1 MKKTSIRAKHL
12 DFILIDLLCILS
24 MLWLSYALWIPEKE
38 KLERNDDYR
47 VIGILLVLAYLFIV
61 FTRPAHSGILRRSIL
76 KELKNV
82 VFLNAELLIIILIY
96 LFVVHSTQTYSRVA
110 FGLFAIFNTVAM
122 LFLRSIWKAIIR
134 NRYSKDEHQSQ
145 VVLVTYRGDV
155 PTLRKIVGTSKGY
168 SRISGIIL
176 LDEPTSGPYG
186 AGETGELIVDRVS
199 EETGKLIG
207 SGVSVKGG
215 SDALS
220 CAVSGNARSSDGT
233 ILTGGQETIDGIPV
247 IYRDEILEYCKQNV
261 VDEVFIM
268 AARKDTDKLSNMFL
282 SMGITVHLT
291 LDVFIR
297 NMPNAHVDNVNGYTV
312 LTAGIDTITIGQQL
326 VKRAFDIVVGSIGL
340 IFTGLLTLFIA
351 PIIKKQSPGPVFFSQ
366 IRVGRNGRKFKMY
379 KFRSMYMDAEERKK
393 ELMAQNEMD
402 GFMFKMENDPR
413 ITPIGRFIRKTSIDE
428 FPQFLNIL
436 KGDMSL
442 VGTRPPTVDEFEKYH
457 AHHFSRLAMRPGLTG
472 MWQTSGRSDITDF
485 EEIVQLDNEY
495 IRNFSLGLDV
505 KIIFKTFFAVL
516 RMKGSK

>member
-1 MKKTSIRAKHL
+1 MKKNSIRAKHI
-12 DFILIDLLCILS
+12 DFIFIDLICVLS
-24 MLWLSYALWIPEKE
+24 TFLLSYELWLS
-38 KLERNDDYR
+38 ERIRDSLDDEYLT
-47 VIGILLVLAYLFIV
+47 IGIILGLAYLFIV
-61 FTRPAHSGILRRSIL
+61 FTKPAHSGILRRSVL
-76 KELKNV
+76 KELKAV
-82 VFLNAELLIIILIY
+82 IILNAELLIILLVY
-96 LFVVHSTQTYSRVA
+96 LFAIHSTGVYSRMTL
-110 FGLFAIFNTVAM
+110 GLFAVFDTIVM
-122 LFLRSIWKAIIR
+122 IILRTLWKAAIR
-134 NRYSKDEHQSQ
+134 NRFSKEENKIK
-145 VVLVTYRGDV
+145 VMLVTYRGDIEN
-155 PTLRKIVGTSKGY
+155 LRKIVGSSRWH
-168 SRISGIIL
+168 SRITGIIL
-176 LDEPTSGPYG
+176 LDDPSSGPYSQ
-186 AGETGELIVDRVS
+186 GETGELIIDRVKG
-199 EETGKLIG
+199 ETGILVAG
-207 SGVSVKGG
+207 R
-215 SDALS
+215 A
-220 CAVSGNARSSDGT
+220 AVSDGT

-247 IYRDEILEYCKQNV
+247 IYRDDILEYCKQNV

-282 SMGITVHLT
+282 SMGIRVHLM

-312 LTAGIDTITIGQQL
+312 LTAGINNATIGQQI
-326 VKRAFDIVVGSIGL
+326 VKRAFDIFVGFVGL
-340 IFTGLLTLFIA
+340 IFTGILTIFVA
-351 PIIKKQSPGPVFFSQ
+351 PIIKIQSPGPVFFSQ

-393 ELMAQNEMD
+393 ELMAQNEMN

-495 IRNFSLGLDV
+495 IRNFSIGLDV
-505 KIIFKTFFAVL
+505 KIILKTFLAVL
-516 RMKGSK
+516 GMKGSK

>member
-1 MKKTSIRAKHL
+1 MKRNSIRAKHI
-12 DFILIDLLCILS
+12 DFIFIDLICVISTLLLS
-24 MLWLSYALWIPEKE
+24 YEIWLS
-38 KLERNDDYR
+38 ERTRNTLDDEYLT
-47 VIGILLVLAYLFIV
+47 IGIILGLAYLFIV
-61 FTRPAHSGILRRSIL
+61 FTKPAHSGILRRSVL
-76 KELKNV
+76 RELKAV
-82 VFLNAELLIIILIY
+82 IILNAELLIILLIY
-96 LFVVHSTQTYSRVA
+96 LFIIHTTGIYSRMTL
-110 FGLFAIFNTVAM
+110 GLFAIFDTVAM
-122 LFLRSIWKAIIR
+122 ILLRSIWKAVIR
-134 NRYSKDEHQSQ
+134 NRFSKEENKTK
-145 VVLVTYRGDV
+145 VMLVTYRGDV
-155 PTLRKIVGTSKGY
+155 ESLRKIVGSSRWH
-168 SRISGIIL
+168 SRITGIIL
-176 LDEPTSGPYG
+176 LDDPSTGPFG
-186 AGETGELIVDRVS
+186 RGETGELIIDRVKG
-199 EETGKLIG
+199 ETGTL
-207 SGVSVKGG
+207 
-215 SDALS
+215 
-220 CAVSGNARSSDGT
+220 AVEGRARYSDGT

-247 IYRDEILEYCKQNV
+247 IYRDDILEYCKQNA
-261 VDEVFIM
+261 VDEVYIM

-312 LTAGIDTITIGQQL
+312 LTAGINNATIGQQI
-326 VKRAFDIVVGSIGL
+326 VKRAFDIFVGFVGL
-340 IFTGLLTLFIA
+340 IFTGILTIFVA
-351 PIIKKQSPGPVFFSQ
+351 PIIKIQSPGPVFFSQ

-393 ELMAQNEMD
+393 ELMAQNEMN

-485 EEIVQLDNEY
+485 EEIVRLDNEY
-495 IRNFSLGLDV
+495 IRNFSIGLDV
-505 KIIFKTFFAVL
+505 KIILKTFLAVL
-516 RMKGSK
+516 GMKGSK